1 MFKYSKI
8 QVIFLSVVISI
19 CFYFLIINTLKYLEL
34 NKKIK
39 NKEIFNIQIETN
51 NSIPKQIPEAKL
63 NNWTLK
69 IPKIKLEAKIKNGT
83 SEKIL
88 NEYIGHFE
96 ETEYKKGNI
105 GLAAHNRGYT
115 VNYFGKI
122 KTLEKGDIIIYQKD
136 EYIAKYKVINKKII
150 RDDDWDDLKQNN
162 KNIITLITCVEN
174 KPKLRLCVQA
184 IKEEEK

>member
-19 CFYFLIINTLKYLEL
+19 CFYILIINMLKYLES

-39 NKEIFNIQIETN
+39 NKEIFNIQITTN
-51 NSIPKQIPEAKL
+51 NLISRQIPEAKL
-63 NNWTLK
+63 NNWILK

-83 SEKIL
+83 SENIL

-96 ETEYKKGNI
+96 ETEYIKGNI
-105 GLAAHNRGYT
+105 GLAAHNRGYN
-115 VNYFGKI
+115 VNYFSKI
-122 KTLEKGDIIIYQKD
+122 KNLKKGDIIIYQKD
-136 EYIAKYKVINKKII
+136 EYIAKYKVNSKRII
-150 RDDDWDDLKQNN
+150 RDDDWNHLKQNN
-162 KNIITLITCVEN
+162 KDIITLITCVEN
-174 KPKLRLCVQA
+174 KPKLRLCIQA